1 MYIGISN
8 MIKTYVKGRFID
20 QNVRLINQNVRLI
33 DQNVRLIDQNVRL
46 IEDVI
51 DYRTNNDTC
60 GAIYL

>member
-1 MYIGISN
+1 MNNYRPISCLNYDYNMIMYIGISN
-8 MIKTYVKGRFID
+8 MIKTYVKSRF
-20 QNVRLINQNVRLI
+20 
-33 DQNVRLIDQNVRL
+33 IDQNVRL